1 MSTRR
6 INVSQSQL
14 NNAHPSVCNDISTQ
28 FDGDKCVF
36 PLMLDQDYIN
46 TIADSKN
53 LQIIINGQILA
64 PYVTEKTFP
73 WIKEYD
79 SYKGFRVR
87 NSNVT
92 IYNAPEA
99 GDFAVTSVISPN
111 QAVQIRKYPYSASTI
126 ALGD

>member
-6 INVSQSQL
+6 INLAQIDL
-14 NNAHPSVCNDISTQ
+14 TIPYVCNDISTQ

-53 LQIIINGQILA
+53 LQIILNGQVLS
-64 PYVTEKTFP
+64 PYVKEQTYP
-73 WIKEYD
+73 WIREYD
-79 SYKGFRVR
+79 SYKGFRVVG
-87 NSNVT
+87 NNVT
-92 IYNAPEA
+92 IYNAPDS
-99 GDFAVTSVISPN
+99 GDYATTTVVGANPN
-111 QAVQIRKYPYSASTI
+111 QQLRKYPYSASTI